1 MVEETSHE
9 GSNEERVSDPA
20 LESVHKEMVRYIKR
34 GIALMVAGLMMPVIV
49 GVGASVFTA
58 VFVTT
63 PSGMDGYWPLLV
75 GAFWGAFV
83 GLGLLFA
90 GVGQFLKARR
100 CKRVVSRL
108 TD

>member
-1 MVEETSHE
+1 MVEETSLE
-9 GSNEERVSDPA
+9 GSNEERAYDPA

-34 GIALMVAGLMMPVIV
+34 GSALMVAGLMMPVIV
-49 GVGASVFTA
+49 GVGASAFTA

-63 PSGMDGYWPLLV
+63 PPGMDDYWPLLV

-83 GLGLLFA
+83 GLGLFFA
-90 GVGQFLKARR
+90 GVWQLLKARR